1 MTGMSE
7 VGTDARKSAQWVE
20 LVVLGLA
27 AGFLSGMFGVG
38 GGILIVPGLLL
49 ILKFNQ
55 KLAAGTSLA
64 AILPLALV
72 GVVSYAINGN
82 VSLTAAILVAV
93 GSVFGARIGTRL
105 LRKLPAKPLQIG
117 FAVFIVVVI
126 VSLFLV
132 IPDRDAALDI
142 TWLTAT
148 AMILLGI
155 VTGILAGLL
164 GVGGGVIIVPAL
176 MLLFGASDLVAKG
189 TSLLV
194 MIPTSLTGTLSNYRA
209 KNVDLSAALAVG
221 LPACVTT
228 FVGSMVATAVSPMA
242 ANIAFAV
249 FLTFVAVQ
257 MFWKALRRG
266 GAGASG
272 GAGRG

>member
-20 LVVLGLA
+20 LVALGLA

-132 IPDRDAALDI
+132 IPDRDAALDV

-257 MFWKALRRG
+257 MFWKALRSG
-266 GAGASG
+266 GAGA
-272 GAGRG
+272 GRR